1 MQYVGIDWAYRRAAW
16 CALSDGGAISAEGM
30 VPADE
35 DGLARLVLT
44 LGLEVRACVE
54 VMSGA
59 VWVRG
64 RLAAAGWDVEGAH
77 ARPTKRRQRRIL
89 GDTSICGACPNR
101 RDRRRARRA
110 RSARDF
116 TDNVRPPIARTPTGS
131 CSRWRA
137 RSSRPPTAG
146 ALTTSAQLASSTRC
160 GTSASSTSYGRWRC
174 SRALDAHD
182 AAVKVDRRPVE
193 REQLARA
200 QPGV

>member
-35 DGLARLVLT
+35 DGLARVVLT

-59 VWVRG
+59 VWGRGRLGAAGGGGAVGVRG
-64 RLAAAGWDVEGAH
+64 GLAAAGGDVEVAH

-116 TDNVRPPIARTPTGS
+116 TDNVRAPIARTPTKTH
-131 CSRWRA
+131 A
-137 RSSRPPTAG
+137 AKRPRQTG
-146 ALTTSAQLASSTRC
+146 QLPQ
-160 GTSASSTSYGRWRC
+160 
-174 SRALDAHD
+174 
-182 AAVKVDRRPVE
+182 RRPTQE
-193 REQLARA
+193 PRSDSGRA
-200 QPGV
+200 VGMR